1 MKIGG
6 IDPKTLPTE
15 EFLVLPRGEE
25 QIVFRARGVP
35 NYDEFNA
42 LCPEPKAPVI
52 NRAGQGWVPNTDEPG
67 YKDMM
72 KTYAQKKMAWMV
84 IKSLEPSDIEWEK
97 VSLDDPSTW
106 IGWDQEFIANGFT
119 MVECNRIQH
128 LAFEA
133 NCLDEDKL
141 EKARE
146 SFLRGQEPVPS
157 EYSGQSTAPEST
169 PPGEPVSE

>member
-6 IDPKTLPTE
+6 IDPTTLPTE
-15 EFLVLPRGEE
+15 EILVLPRGETE
-25 QIVFRARGVP
+25 IVFRARGVP

-42 LCPEPKAPVI
+42 LCPEPKPPTI
-52 NRAGQGWVPNTDEPG
+52 FKPKDGWVPNTDEPG

-72 KTYAQKKMAWMV
+72 KTYNAKRMAWLV
-84 IKSLEPSDIEWEK
+84 IKSLEPSEIEWDE
-97 VSLDDPSTW
+97 VDLDKPATW
-106 IGWDQEFIANGFT
+106 VGWDEEFIANGFT

-133 NCLDEDKL
+133 NCLDEGKL

-146 SFLRGQEPVPS
+146 AFLRGQEPVPN
-157 EYSGQSTAPEST
+157 EYSGQSTEPGTT
-169 PPGEPVSE
+169 PSGEPVSE

>member
-6 IDPKTLPTE
+6 IDPTTLPTE

-25 QIVFRARGVP
+25 TIVFRAIGVP
-35 NYDEFNA
+35 NYDEFDA
-42 LCPEPKAPVI
+42 MCPEPTAPMI
-52 NRAGQGWVPNTDEPG
+52 NRAGQGWVPNLKEPG
-67 YKDMM
+67 YTDMM
-72 KTYAQKKMAWMV
+72 KTYSARKMSWLV
-84 IKSLEPSDIEWEK
+84 IKSLEPSDIEWDQ

-106 IGWDQEFIANGFT
+106 TEWDQDFIKNGFT

-133 NCLDEDKL
+133 NCLDEAKL

-146 SFLRGQEPVPS
+146 AFLRGQEPIPK
-157 EYSGQSTAPEST
+157 EYSGQSTEPETT
-169 PPGEPVSE
+169 PPGKPASE